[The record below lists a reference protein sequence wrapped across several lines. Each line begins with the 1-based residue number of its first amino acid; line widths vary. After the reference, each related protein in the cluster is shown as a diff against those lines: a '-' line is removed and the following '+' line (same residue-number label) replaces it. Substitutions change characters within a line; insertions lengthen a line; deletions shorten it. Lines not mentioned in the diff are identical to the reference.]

1 MRKRFGKQPIK
12 GSKASGGPLPFRY
25 VLLFSAIL
33 FAALSL
39 QGLWFVDSQ
48 LRPIISQIAQRE
60 MERVATYTIEQAMTE
75 ELSKMD
81 MSDIFYKETN
91 SDGMVVFLDLNVQKY
106 NEVLG
111 NVQHRVHEVMNAVQ
125 RGEVNSYG
133 MIMPLVARIPLGRAF
148 NNALLTDVGPGI
160 PVRYALMGDPRVQMR
175 DEVESLGIN
184 NTRMS
189 FYVSID
195 ISMDVILPFSETAEN
210 ISVELPAGF
219 AYVMGPVP
227 EFYGNSGG
235 FVYPAIGD
243 NQPE

>member
-133 MIMPLVARIPLGRAF
+133 MIMPLSLEF
-148 NNALLTDVGPGI
+148 LLVVLLITH
-160 PVRYALMGDPRVQMR
+160 
-175 DEVESLGIN
+175 S
-184 NTRMS
+184 
-189 FYVSID
+189 
-195 ISMDVILPFSETAEN
+195 
-210 ISVELPAGF
+210 
-219 AYVMGPVP
+219 
-227 EFYGNSGG
+227 
-235 FVYPAIGD
+235 
-243 NQPE
+243 